1 MGVGERTEGFSGDVT
16 HLLAAILDVFIGL
29 QQKQGSRFELCCFQ
43 ELEKRFLCCVELAPN
58 LYDQTLFGV
67 CCRNDDER
75 LEMTYK
81 IKSTQDNKSMGN
93 TREHRGN

>member
-1 MGVGERTEGFSGDVT
+1 MFLSGRSRNEDPD
-16 HLLAAILDVFIGL
+16 LSRAA
-29 QQKQGSRFELCCFQ
+29 SRR
-43 ELEKRFLCCVELAPN
+43 KRFLCCVEVAPN
-58 LYDQTLFGV
+58 LYDQTLSGV

-93 TREHRGN
+93 MDERLSK